1 MARIASEEAKRIV
14 DSDILK
20 WVLLGRAQEAKHW
33 SASPG
38 FQRIE

>member
-1 MARIASEEAKRIV
+1 MARIAREEVRRIV
-14 DSDILK
+14 DSNISK

-38 FQRIE
+38 FQRIA